1 MLCLSSH
8 EPWLPPIGEDNFLN
22 SHKGT
27 INASSLPIPPP
38 SYINLITYK
47 NILSPI
53 KSLLKE
59 LEGTKHSWNNEK
71 NLNIMLT

>member
-8 EPWLPPIGEDNFLN
+8 EPWLPLIGEENFFN

-27 INASSLPIPPP
+27 INASSLPILPPP
-38 SYINLITYK
+38 YTNLIACK

-71 NLNIMLT
+71 NLNIVLT